1 MRLTNLSLRAKICI
15 APAILVVT
23 LIGLAIYAQ
32 ILLENSDRRLEQLS
46 STAFERSSRVA
57 ALDRAMAGVQS
68 RLYRLTSLAANGF
81 DPAGARAVG
90 AELNVELSR
99 LPRVLDAIVEGDE
112 EPQQRPLYQSLAKT
126 VGDYSQS
133 VQQVID
139 TAGDA
144 QHAMTFV
151 NVVHNMYQDYQ
162 GQSEELIAIVKG
174 NKTRLVQELQNET
187 HSARLVF
194 IWVTVA
200 AAVAAVGATLL
211 FGHMIARPVVHM
223 TATMRRLAAGD
234 LSVETGV
241 LGRKD
246 EIGAMDDALR
256 IFKDTAAAATRL
268 AAERDRERQNQ
279 IARVERLA
287 DLAHKF
293 DREVTGALDTVASAA
308 SQLQSTATGMAST
321 ADQTSRQST
330 AATSAS
336 ELAASNVNTVAS
348 ATEEL
353 AASVSEIG
361 RQVILSTHVADKA
374 VAEAERTNRTVKS
387 LADASQK
394 IGQVVELISSI
405 AGQTNLLAL
414 NATIEAA
421 RAGEAGKGFAVV
433 ASEVK
438 SLATQTA
445 KATEEIAGQVAGM
458 QNVTGEAVAAIGN
471 IGATIHEISQISAA
485 IVTAVEQQNAATAEI
500 ARNVQQ
506 ASIGTME
513 VSSNI
518 AGVSDAAGRTGSAA
532 NDVLEAATRLT
543 TQAEALRRSIDLFLT
558 DVKAA

>member
-15 APAILVVT
+15 PPAILVAA
-23 LIGLAIYAQ
+23 LIGLAAYA
-32 ILLENSDRRLEQLS
+32 LLLLQNSDQRLEQLS
-46 STAFERSSRVA
+46 ATAFERSARVA
-57 ALDRAMAGVQS
+57 DLDRAMAEVQS

-81 DPAGARAVG
+81 DPAGAKAVG
-90 AELNVELSR
+90 AELTVELAR
-99 LPRVLDAIVEGDE
+99 LPRALDQLAQGDDD
-112 EPQQRPLYQSLAKT
+112 PQQRPLVQTLAKT
-126 VGDYSQS
+126 VVDYAQA
-133 VQQVID
+133 VRQVMD
-139 TAGDA
+139 TAGDDA
-144 QHAMTFV
+144 HAMTFV
-151 NVVHNMYQDYQ
+151 NAVHSAYQDYEA
-162 GQSEELIAIVKG
+162 QSEQLVAIVKG
-174 NKTRLVQELQNET
+174 HKTTLVQELHDET
-187 HSARLVF
+187 QSARLVF
-194 IWVTVA
+194 ISVTA
-200 AAVAAVGATLL
+200 AAALAALGATFV
-211 FGHMIARPVVHM
+211 FGHMIARPVVQM
-223 TATMRRLAAGD
+223 TMTMRRLAAGD
-234 LSVETGV
+234 LTVETGE

-246 EIGAMDDALR
+246 EIGGMDDALR
-256 IFKDTAAAATRL
+256 IFKDTAAAAARL

-279 IARVERLA
+279 IERGQRLA

-321 ADQTSRQST
+321 AEQTSRQST
-330 AATSAS
+330 AATGAS

-353 AASVSEIG
+353 AASVTEIG

-458 QNVTGEAVAAIGN
+458 QHVTAEAVAAIGN

-513 VSSNI
+513 VSTNI
-518 AGVSDAAGRTGSAA
+518 AGVSDAAARTGGAA
-532 NDVLEAATRLT
+532 NDVLEAATRLS
-543 TQAEALRRSIDLFLT
+543 TQAEALRRSIDQFLAE
-558 DVKAA
+558 VKAA

>member
-1 MRLTNLSLRAKICI
+1 MR
-15 APAILVVT
+15 
-23 LIGLAIYAQ
+23 
-32 ILLENSDRRLEQLS
+32 
-46 STAFERSSRVA
+46 
-57 ALDRAMAGVQS
+57 
-68 RLYRLTSLAANGF
+68 
-81 DPAGARAVG
+81 
-90 AELNVELSR
+90 
-99 LPRVLDAIVEGDE
+99 
-112 EPQQRPLYQSLAKT
+112 
-126 VGDYSQS
+126 DYSQS
-133 VQQVID
+133 VQQVVD
-139 TAGDA
+139 TAGDEA
-144 QHAMTFV
+144 HAMTFI
-151 NVVHNMYQDYQ
+151 NVVHNTYQDYE
-162 GQSEELIAIVKG
+162 GQSEQLVAIVKG
-174 NKTRLVQELQNET
+174 NKTKLVEELQNET

-194 IWVTVA
+194 IWVTGA
-200 AAVAAVGATLL
+200 AAVAAIGATLL
-211 FGHMIARPVVHM
+211 FGHMIARPVVQM

-234 LSVETGV
+234 LSVETGE

-256 IFKDTAAAATRL
+256 IFKDTAAAAARL

-279 IARVERLA
+279 IARGQRLA
-287 DLAHKF
+287 DLALKF
-293 DREVTGALDTVASAA
+293 DNEVTGVLDTVASAA
-308 SQLQSTATGMAST
+308 SQLQATATGMAST

-353 AASVSEIG
+353 AASVNEIG

-458 QNVTGEAVAAIGN
+458 QHVTGEAVAAIGN

-485 IVTAVEQQNAATAEI
+485 IVTAVEEQNAATAEI

-506 ASIGTME
+506 ASVGTME

-518 AGVSDAAGRTGSAA
+518 AGVSDAAGRTGHAA
-532 NDVLEAATRLT
+532 NDVLEAATRLS
-543 TQAEALRRSIDLFLT
+543 TQADALRRSIDLFLT
-558 DVKAA
+558 EVKAA